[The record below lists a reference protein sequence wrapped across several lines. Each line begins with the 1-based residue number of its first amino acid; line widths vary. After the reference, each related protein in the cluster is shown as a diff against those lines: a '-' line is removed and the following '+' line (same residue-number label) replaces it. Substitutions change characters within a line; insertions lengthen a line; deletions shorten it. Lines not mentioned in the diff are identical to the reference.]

1 MVTAVTGTAPA
12 ATAATGQAA
21 ESAAMISSDFQT
33 FLLML
38 TTQMQNQDPLN
49 PIESS
54 DYAVQLA
61 TFSGV
66 EQQVKSNQLLEN
78 LSAQM
83 GLLGMAQFASWVG
96 MEARS
101 AAPVLYDGT
110 NPVALSPSPADA
122 ASRAVLVAVNAMGQ
136 EADRREVAVSSDP
149 ISWTGIT
156 STGTAVMPGQY
167 TFYLESYDANGA
179 LLSNEMVETYSTI
192 TEARSGAEGTSLLLA
207 GGASIGT
214 DAVTALRAPRTSN

>member
-1 MVTAVTGTAPA
+1 MVNAISGQTSGT
-12 ATAATGQAA
+12 ATAAGQAA
-21 ESAAMISSDFQT
+21 DSAAMISSDFQT

-66 EQQVKSNQLLEN
+66 EQQVKSNQILES

-96 MEARS
+96 MEARA
-101 AAPVLYDGT
+101 AAPVLYDGAT
-110 NPVALSPSPADA
+110 PVTLSPNPPQS
-122 ASRAVLVAVNAMGQ
+122 ASRAVLVTVNALGQ
-136 EADRREVAVSSDP
+136 EAERRNVAVSSDP
-149 ISWTGIT
+149 ITWTGTT
-156 STGTAVMPGQY
+156 STGAAFMPGKY
-167 TFYLESYDANGA
+167 SFYLESYDANGT

-192 TEARSGAEGTSLLLA
+192 TEARGGVGGTALVLA
-207 GGASIGT
+207 GGATVGT
-214 DAVTALRAPRTSN
+214 DAVTALRAPRNAP